1 MGYAELIEQLQTLP
15 EDKRAEVFDFVAFL
29 AARFGE
35 SGDKP
40 VALAEWR
47 DADFSQMAMQQAQ
60 RGMENDP
67 VTYTLD
73 DLKERWQ

>member
-15 EDKRAEVFDFVAFL
+15 ENKRAEVFDFVAFL
-29 AARFGE
+29 AARFGKD
-35 SGDKP
+35 GNNPAATD
-40 VALAEWR
+40 AWQDAE
-47 DADFSQMAMQQAQ
+47 FSQMAMQQAL

>member
-29 AARFGE
+29 AARFGKD
-35 SGDKP
+35 SDKP
-40 VALAEWR
+40 VALEEWR
-47 DADFSQMAMQQAQ
+47 DAEFSQMGMQQAL

-67 VTYTLD
+67 VTYSLD